1 MEIVLGKGKKLYDKK
16 KSLKERDINRDT
28 MRQIK

>member
-1 MEIVLGKGKKLYDKK
+1 MVLGKGKKLYDKK
-16 KSLKERDINRDT
+16 KTLKERDIDRDV